1 MDRRMFLKWAGVGF
15 GGAITAASMESQPT
29 GSTAMAATPFKIAI
43 PDGDL
48 ADLKARLGRIRWP
61 DAVEGAGWRY
71 GTDPDFLKDLVTH
84 WRDRFDWR
92 AAEARLNTFP
102 QFTADVDGHAIHFLH
117 VKGKGPRPLPLVIT
131 HGWPSS
137 VVEFEKIIPLLTDP
151 AAHGGRAEDSF
162 DVIAPSL
169 PGFGFSA
176 RPTQSGMTS
185 AAVTHLWAK
194 LMTDVLG
201 HRRFFAHG
209 GDIGGG
215 ITNRLGRLYGDH
227 VAAIHTMVAAPVAD
241 TSTPP
246 LTDAEKSWLKI
257 VDAWEADE
265 GGYQLQQRTRP
276 ETLAFGLNDS
286 PAGLAAWIVEKWRS
300 WSDCGGNVLSRFTM
314 DELLTNVSVYWFT
327 ETIAS
332 SVRMYFESAHAHEP
346 KAPPKI
352 AVPARVFLTRE
363 EVERCPPEY
372 VARSYADF
380 SYGLAQ
386 RGGHFMAAE
395 EPELLA
401 EDMRDW
407 FRRFR

>member
-1 MDRRMFLKWAGVGF
+1 MDRRTFLKWAGCLPG
-15 GGAITAASMESQPT
+15 TAAIAATWIQST
-29 GSTAMAATPFKIAI
+29 GSTAMTATPFQIAI
-43 PDGDL
+43 PDADI
-48 ADLKARLGRIRWP
+48 ADLKARLAQTRWP
-61 DAVEGAGWRY
+61 DAVQNAGWRY
-71 GTDPDFLKDLVTH
+71 GADLDFLKALVAY

-92 AAEARLNTFP
+92 AAEARLNAFP

-117 VKGKGPRPLPLVIT
+117 VKGKGPKPLPLLIS

-137 VVEFEKIIPLLTDP
+137 VAEFQKIIALLTDP
-151 AAHGGRAEDSF
+151 ANHGGHAEDSF

-185 AAVTHLWAK
+185 AMATHLFAK

-201 HRRFFAHG
+201 YERFYAHG

-215 ITNRLGRLYGDH
+215 ITNRLGRLYGNQ

-241 TSTPP
+241 TTNPP
-246 LTDAEKSWLKI
+246 LSDAEKAWLKV

-265 GGYQLQQRTRP
+265 GAYGHQQRTRP
-276 ETLAFGLNDS
+276 ETLGYGLNDS

-300 WSDCGGNVLSRFTM
+300 WSDCGGDVLSRFTL
-314 DELLTNVSVYWFT
+314 DELLTNISIYWFT
-327 ETIAS
+327 ETITS
-332 SVRMYFESAHAHEP
+332 SVRMYFESAHAVANEP
-346 KAPPKI
+346 PRI

-363 EVERCPPEY
+363 EVERAPSEY
-372 VARSYADF
+372 AARTYTNF
-380 SYGLAQ
+380 SYGLAP

-395 EPELLA
+395 EPEILA
-401 EDMRDW
+401 EDLRTW
-407 FRRFR
+407 FRQFR

>member
-1 MDRRMFLKWAGVGF
+1 
-15 GGAITAASMESQPT
+15 
-29 GSTAMAATPFKIAI
+29 MAATPFKVAV
-43 PDGDL
+43 PDADL
-48 ADLKARLGRIRWP
+48 ADLKARLARTRWP

-71 GTDPDFLKDLVTH
+71 GTDLDFLKSLVTH

-92 AAEARLNTFP
+92 AAEARLNAFP
-102 QFTADVDGHAIHFLH
+102 QFTAEVDGHRLHFLH

-137 VVEFEKIIPLLTDP
+137 VAEFEKIIPLLTDP
-151 AAHGGRAEDSF
+151 ATHGGRAEDSF

-176 RPTQSGMTS
+176 RPTRPGMTS
-185 AAVTHLWAK
+185 TAATHLWPK

-201 HRRFFAHG
+201 YKRFVAHG

-215 ITNRLGRLYGDH
+215 ITNRLGRLYGDN

-241 TSTPP
+241 PSTPP
-246 LTDAEKSWLKI
+246 LTEAEKSWLKI
-257 VDAWEADE
+257 VAAWEADE

-276 ETLAFGLNDS
+276 ETLGYGLNNS

-300 WSDCGGNVLSRFTM
+300 WSDCGGDVLSRFTM
-314 DELLTNVSVYWFT
+314 DELLTNISIYWFT

-346 KAPPKI
+346 KSPSKI
-352 AVPARVFLTRE
+352 AVPARIFLTRE

-372 VARSYADF
+372 AARSYTNF
-380 SYGLAQ
+380 SYGLAPS
-386 RGGHFMAAE
+386 GGHFMAAE
-395 EPELLA
+395 EPALLA
-401 EDMRDW
+401 EDLRDW